1 MKVIEQTA
9 LIPFRFRDK
18 GLEILLITSIHKKKW
33 IIPKGIVEEGQ
44 TDRETAHNEAFEEA
58 GIGGNLL
65 PDLWGSYE
73 EEKWGGLCRIKVF
86 AMKVRSLADHWPER
100 DLRSRE
106 WFEARKAAQLL
117 ANKELKRIVRKFI
130 DHMTS

>member
-1 MKVIEQTA
+1 MKIIEQAA
-9 LIPFRFRDK
+9 LIPFRSHDK
-18 GLEILLITSIHKKKW
+18 GLEILLITSLRKKKW

-44 TDRETAHNEAFEEA
+44 TDRETALTEAFEEA

-65 PDLWGSYE
+65 PDLWGCYDQ
-73 EEKWGGLCRIKVF
+73 EKWGGLCRIKIF
-86 AMKVRSLADHWPER
+86 ALEVRSLADHWPER

-117 ANKELKRIVRKFI
+117 ANKELKRIVQRFI